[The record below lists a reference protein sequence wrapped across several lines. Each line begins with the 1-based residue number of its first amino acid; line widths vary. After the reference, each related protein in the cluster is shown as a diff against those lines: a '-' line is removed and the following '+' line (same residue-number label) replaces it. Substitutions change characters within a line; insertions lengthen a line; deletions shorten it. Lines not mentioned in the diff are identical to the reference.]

1 MLMEK
6 QRQQIV
12 EYSRKLTTENLTSG
26 TGGNISI
33 IDRNTNTFAISPSG
47 IDYFK
52 MKKEDVVV
60 INLDGKVIEGDRKP
74 SSEFEMHRLIYKNKD
89 DAKAI
94 VHCHSTYATS
104 LSINRMDLPASHYIV
119 ADLGGCDVKCAKY
132 ETYGTKEIALSAL
145 DALKERYACLL
156 ANHGQIAYTDTIEK
170 AFDRAITV
178 EWLSKLYI
186 ISSQI
191 SKPFILDDEEMDKI
205 VKKFQNYG
213 QKK

>member
-1 MLMEK
+1 MLLEK
-6 QRQQIV
+6 EREQIV
-12 EYSRKLTTENLTSG
+12 EYSRKLVTENLTSG

-33 IDRNTNTFAISPSG
+33 IDRDTNTFVISPSG

-52 MKKEDVVV
+52 MTKEDVVV
-60 INLDGKVIEGDRKP
+60 MDLDGNIVEGKKKP

-104 LSINRMDLPASHYIV
+104 LSINRMNLPASHYIV

-132 ETYGTKEIALSAL
+132 ETYGIKEIAISAL
-145 DALKERYACLL
+145 EALKERYACLL
-156 ANHGQIAYTDTIEK
+156 SNHGQIAYASSIEK

-178 EWLSKLYI
+178 EWLSKLHI

-191 SKPFILDDEEMDKI
+191 AKPFILDNEEMDK
-205 VKKFQNYG
+205 VAKKFQNYG